1 MLEVAVVGLGAIG
14 AHVAERLLGGVP
26 GIRLVAVA
34 EKQPDLRDSVSHQ
47 LACAPLAMPLEE
59 AVARAALVVDC
70 VSSAGFPEVADA
82 AVAHRRD
89 LLTVNSAT
97 LLDHMDI
104 VERAAANGNRI
115 TVATGALAG
124 FDAVRAAAEG
134 EVASVAIT
142 TRKHPRAFTGAPYV
156 VKQGIDLSAVKEPL
170 QLFRGSVRE
179 AARGFPDNVNVAAGL
194 SLAGIGPDRTQAA
207 IWADP
212 AVERNTHTIEVEADS
227 TRFQIVIAGVPSPK
241 NPRTGLLTPNS
252 VLACLRAIG
261 GPLRVGS

>member
-1 MLEVAVVGLGAIG
+1 MLDVAVVGLGAIG
-14 AHVAERLLGGVP
+14 AHVTERLLSGVP
-26 GIRLVAVA
+26 GIRLAAVV
-34 EKQPDLRDSVSHQ
+34 ERRPDRPDSVTARLGCAA
-47 LACAPLAMPLEE
+47 LAAPLEV

-70 VSSAGFPEVADA
+70 VSSASFVEVAEA
-82 AVAHRRD
+82 AVTHRRD

-104 VERAAANGNRI
+104 VERAAANGNKV

-134 EVASVAIT
+134 EIASVAIT
-142 TRKHPRAFTGAPYV
+142 TRKHPRAFAGAPYV
-156 VKQGIDLSAVKEPL
+156 VEQGIDLSAVKEPL

-179 AARGFPDNVNVAAGL
+179 AARSFPDNVNVAASL

-227 TRFQIVIAGVPSPK
+227 TRFQIAIAGVPSPK

-252 VLACLRAIG
+252 VLACLRAMG